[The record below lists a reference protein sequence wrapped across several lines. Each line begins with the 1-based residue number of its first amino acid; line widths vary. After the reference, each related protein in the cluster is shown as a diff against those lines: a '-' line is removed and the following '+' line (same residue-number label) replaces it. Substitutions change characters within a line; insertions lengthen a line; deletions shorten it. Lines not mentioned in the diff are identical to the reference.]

1 MEFKFSQVLHDC
13 ILDVLEN
20 VQSESCVKIIIFYV
34 ESGQYVDDPSEFH
47 INLHVLLGS
56 GANVLEKMIVKEL
69 FRRLN
74 IPYEERGDFDFAR
87 YVNEAG
93 ELFLKMQKAVKLI
106 Q

>member
-20 VQSESCVKIIIFYV
+20 VLSEISVKIIIFYI
-34 ESGQYVDDPSEFH
+34 ESSQYIDDPNEFH

-56 GANVLEKMIVKEL
+56 SANVLEKMIVKEL

-74 IPYEERGDFDFAR
+74 IPYEEKGDFDFAR
-87 YVNEAG
+87 YINEAR
-93 ELFLKMQKAVKLI
+93 ELFSERQKAVQLT